1 MTVIY
6 DRSQTP
12 LIEHIYGYRENLGA
26 VSTAWYT
33 SSLVPL
39 RQHGADTSVCCVT
52 RAVNRPYMIDHI

>member
-1 MTVIY
+1 MTIIY
-6 DRSQTP
+6 DRAQTP
-12 LIEHIYGYRENLGA
+12 LIEHIYGYRENMGA

-52 RAVNRPYMIDHI
+52 EL